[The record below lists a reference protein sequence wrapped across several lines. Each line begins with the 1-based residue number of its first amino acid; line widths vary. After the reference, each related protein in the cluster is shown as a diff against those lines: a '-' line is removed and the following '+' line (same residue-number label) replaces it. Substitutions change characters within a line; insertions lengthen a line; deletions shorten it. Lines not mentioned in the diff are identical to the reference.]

1 MDSGRNN
8 PANFADTAVLVVAA
22 GRGSRAGE
30 GLPKQYRRLAGH
42 AVITHSIRR
51 MAAALPGAT
60 ILAVIHPDDA
70 QLYAACTEGLA
81 DLGLRAP
88 AYGGATRQDS
98 VRAGLEVLHEDISY
112 YKIVIIHDSVR
123 IFAANEL
130 ARNAALAAREYG
142 AAVPACVLSDSLR
155 RVRPDGMSDPA
166 DRSGLFAVQ
175 TPQAFRFDLILEA
188 HRRAAGEGRSDF
200 TDDASLAE
208 WAGTPVRM
216 IPGEPSNF
224 KLTHPQ
230 DFAMAEALL
239 LAKLG
244 DIRTGYGY
252 DVHAFTPG
260 DHLWLGGLRIPHD
273 HGLEG
278 HSDADVG
285 LHALTDAIFG
295 ALAEGDIGSHFPPS
309 DPRWRGARSE
319 VFLREA
325 VRRVVARGG
334 MIAHL
339 DLTLVCE
346 APKVGPHRDA
356 IRAEIARIAGLDIG
370 RVAVKATTSEKL
382 GFTGRREG
390 IAANAV
396 ATIRLPL

>member
-1 MDSGRNN
+1 MDSGSSTLV
-8 PANFADTAVLVVAA
+8 NFADTAVLLVAA

-30 GLPKQYRRLAGH
+30 GLPKQYRSLAGH
-42 AVITHSIRR
+42 AVISHSIRK
-51 MAAALPGAT
+51 MAAALPGAA

-70 QLYAACTEGLA
+70 ELYTSCMEGVCVPR
-81 DLGLRAP
+81 LRAP
-88 AYGGATRQDS
+88 TYGGATRQDS
-98 VRAGLEVLHEDISY
+98 VRLGLEVLHEDLSD

-123 IFAANEL
+123 IFASSKL
-130 ARNAALAAREYG
+130 IRSAALAAYENG
-142 AAVPACVLSDSLR
+142 AVVPACAISDSLL
-155 RVRPDGMSDPA
+155 RVRPDGMSEPA
-166 DRSGLFAVQ
+166 ERSGLFAVQ
-175 TPQAFRFDLILEA
+175 TPQAFRFDLILDA
-188 HRRAAGEGRSDF
+188 HRRAAGEGRGDF

-208 WAGTPVRM
+208 WAGTPVRV

-224 KLTHPQ
+224 KLTHSQ

-239 LAKLG
+239 LAQLG
-244 DIRTGYGY
+244 DIRTGFGY
-252 DVHAFTPG
+252 DVHAFASG
-260 DHLWLGGLRIPHD
+260 DHVWLGGLRIPHD

-295 ALAEGDIGSHFPPS
+295 ALADGDIGSHFPPS

-319 VFLREA
+319 IFLREA
-325 VRRVVARGG
+325 VRRVEERRG

-346 APKVGPHRDA
+346 APKIGPHRDA

-382 GFTGRREG
+382 GFAGRREG